1 MWRLATFSLA
11 VACSGIIGCT
21 HMHSVLTVDVVD
33 RGERIKTRYRYRVVV
48 NVPGHGRAEFGTAS
62 FAKWQPEVFDPTGIP
77 VELAESD
84 VTLQERSSGTAFFS
98 ALTLWTFPWI
108 ETAHEHKTWSF
119 RIAPATGADM
129 SVRACGRATFAMAN
143 TPLPFLVFNL
153 GGKPCV
159 TGGRTFDEHSCQSL
173 SNAHI
178 GFELEQ
184 RAKAYALAVRLK
196 ELEDSGKI
204 NDALAAAVISAQ
216 NVAGVAWAQRARLES
231 EKRIQSLKGLPSGGK
246 DGADC
251 RFEIVELECE
261 AGRDFA
267 YRFVIAQK
275 GKMSLADY
283 GAIRNAFR
291 ATICEQ
297 YAMKHPGVN
306 PRSLVADFVE
316 YSASGGRIQ
325 GRVVVLTLA
334 TESITYDAA
343 TRRGR
348 MSVRVGANQLEE
360 ARRWIRQ
367 NIGELAARSNIS
379 SQDGTFPPR
388 ARFYSGSETLHEDGI
403 LEVEFKTE

>member
-1 MWRLATFSLA
+1 MWRLANL
-11 VACSGIIGCT
+11 VLIVVCSVVIGCT
-21 HMHSVLTVDVVD
+21 HMHSALTVDVAD
-33 RGERIKTRYRYRVVV
+33 RGERIKTKYRYRVVV
-48 NVPGHGRAEFGTAS
+48 NVLGRGRAEFGTAS

-77 VELAESD
+77 VELAESE
-84 VTLQERSSGTAFFS
+84 VTVQEHSSGTAVLS
-98 ALTLWTFPWI
+98 VLTLWTYPWI
-108 ETAHEHKTWSF
+108 ETAHEHAVWSF
-119 RIAPATGADM
+119 RIAHANGIDM
-129 SVRACGRATFAMAN
+129 SVRTCGRASFAMAN
-143 TPLPFLVFNL
+143 NPLPLSLFNW

-159 TGGRTFDEHSCQSL
+159 AGGRTFDEHSCQSML
-173 SNAHI
+173 KAHI

-204 NDALAAAVISAQ
+204 NDALAATVMSAQ
-216 NVAGVAWAQRARLES
+216 NVAGVAWMQRARQES
-231 EKRIQSLKGLPSGGK
+231 GKRIQKLKGLPSGEK
-246 DGADC
+246 DGAGC

-261 AGRDFA
+261 TGRDFA

-291 ATICEQ
+291 STICEQ
-297 YAMKHPGVN
+297 YAMEHPGVN

-325 GRVVVLTLA
+325 GKVVVLTLA
-334 TESITYDAA
+334 TESITYDPA

-348 MSVRVGANQLEE
+348 MSVRVGFNQLEE

-379 SQDGTFPPR
+379 SQDGKFPPG
-388 ARFYSGSETLHEDGI
+388 ARFYSGSETLHEGGL